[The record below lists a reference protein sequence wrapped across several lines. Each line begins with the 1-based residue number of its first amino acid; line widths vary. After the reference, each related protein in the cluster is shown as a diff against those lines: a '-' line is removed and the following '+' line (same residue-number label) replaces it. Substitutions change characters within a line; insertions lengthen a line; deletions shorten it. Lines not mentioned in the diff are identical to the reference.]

1 MERILV
7 KIRFTGAPIEVGE
20 IVLHERKVF
29 FRYKDDFLTREL
41 SLSPLY
47 LQQTIDIQRPETEIF
62 DGLFGV
68 FSDSLPDGW
77 GRLIMDR
84 ALTGQGISLANI
96 NVLDRL
102 ALVGENGPG
111 ALSYHPVRNEVA
123 GETDNIDLDAIVL
136 AANRVLAGK
145 SSDVVEELVR
155 LGGSSGGARPKIIA
169 GYNPSTDQLMSTA
182 NALSEGYE
190 YWIIKFP
197 ATLDPEDIAS
207 TELAYQKMA
216 LAAGLEMQPSRL
228 FTGQSGQTYFGT
240 KRFDRQGNDRLH
252 LHSAAGLMNDNFR
265 LTNMDYGHV
274 MDAAFRLEQ
283 DRTAYEK
290 VLRLAAFNV
299 FAHNRDDHSKN
310 ISFLMD
316 ALGNWRLAPAYDLT
330 FSQSSHGY
338 HSMTVGGESKK
349 PGQTELLGL
358 AKSFAIKKPERIID
372 EVREAVN
379 RWPEFAQASSVP
391 QDSISR
397 INRDLNP

>member
-1 MERILV
+1 
-7 KIRFTGAPIEVGE
+7 
-20 IVLHERKVF
+20 
-29 FRYKDDFLTREL
+29 
-41 SLSPLY
+41 
-47 LQQTIDIQRPETEIF
+47 
-62 DGLFGV
+62 
-68 FSDSLPDGW
+68 
-77 GRLIMDR
+77 
-84 ALTGQGISLANI
+84 
-96 NVLDRL
+96 
-102 ALVGENGPG
+102 
-111 ALSYHPVRNEVA
+111 
-123 GETDNIDLDAIVL
+123 
-136 AANRVLAGK
+136 
-145 SSDVVEELVR
+145 
-155 LGGSSGGARPKIIA
+155 
-169 GYNPSTDQLMSTA
+169 
-182 NALSEGYE
+182 
-190 YWIIKFP
+190 
-197 ATLDPEDIAS
+197 
-207 TELAYQKMA
+207 MA

>member
-7 KIRFTGAPIEVGE
+7 KIRFTGTPIEVGE
-20 IVLHERKVF
+20 IVLRERKAF
-29 FRYKDDFLTREL
+29 FKYKDDFLARKL
-41 SLSPLY
+41 SLSPLH
-47 LQQTIDIQRPETEIF
+47 LRQTVDIQRPETEVF
-62 DGLFGV
+62 DGLFGA

-84 ALTGQGISLANI
+84 ALTSKGINLASI
-96 NVLDRL
+96 DVLDRL
-102 ALVGENGPG
+102 ALVGESGPG
-111 ALSYHPVRNEVA
+111 ALTYHPVRNEVT

-136 AANRVLAGK
+136 EANRVLAGE
-145 SSDVVEELVR
+145 SSDVIEKLVR
-155 LGGSSGGARPKIIA
+155 LGGSSGGARPKVVV
-169 GYNPSTDQLMSTA
+169 GYNPITDQLMSAA
-182 NALSEGYE
+182 NSFPKGYE
-190 YWIIKFP
+190 HWIIKFP
-197 ATLDPEDIAS
+197 ATLDPKDIAS
-207 TELAYQKMA
+207 TELAYHKMA
-216 LAAGLEMQPSRL
+216 LAAGLEMHPSRL
-228 FTGQSGQTYFGT
+228 FTGQSGRTYFGT

-252 LHSAAGLMNDNFR
+252 LHSAAGLMHDNFR

-316 ALGNWRLAPAYDLT
+316 ASGNWRLAPAYDLT

-338 HSMTVGGESKK
+338 HSMTVAGESKS
-349 PGQTELLGL
+349 PGRTELLDL
-358 AKSFAIKKPERIID
+358 SKSFTIKKPERIID

-379 RWPEFAQASSVP
+379 RWPEFAEASSVP
-391 QDSISR
+391 KDSILR
-397 INRDLNP
+397 INRILNP